1 MAYKPDIGSFD
12 RKVSFKTVVST
23 KTGMGGP
30 SKVYTHSFYWWM
42 SRQQATSSQEQ
53 YVNSRLVIPGRYTYR
68 GHYKSTIDE
77 TMQLVDGSEKF
88 NIVQVNPDDKR
99 LFIEIIVEKITE

>member
-1 MAYKPDIGSFD
+1 MPYKADISSFT
-12 RKVSFKTVVST
+12 RKVDFKTVVST
-23 KTGMGGP
+23 KSGMGGP
-30 SKVYTHSFYWWM
+30 TKTYTHSFYWWM

-53 YVNSRLVIPGRYTYR
+53 YVNSRIIIPGRYTYR
-68 GHYKSTIDE
+68 GHYKSTINE

-88 NIVQVNPDDKR
+88 NIVQVNPDDRK